1 MRNGKP
7 SGEFTALEGLA
18 VLLAAIAIQICSETI
33 NQWGLY
39 FYSPSEGGGRTI
51 YVSIGIVGMIF
62 VVATLWDAI
71 TDPLIG
77 AWSDI
82 TRSRP
87 GLARLV
93 PVHGRRRPFIFWGS
107 IALTFTSIAFW
118 YPPVAAESPV
128 NFWYGTVLLCLHWTF
143 FTVTTVPL
151 LALSPEIAR
160 SEAARVRLGVWFAV
174 GMVLGLAVA
183 NALSGALV
191 TLLDT
196 ASEGGATSPAGYRRL
211 AAVYALVS
219 LGLFQFY
226 VWVVRERYDSGTA
239 VHAHVP
245 LLSGLRHAA
254 RNVPFLLYFVAFFLF
269 SAGFL
274 ATQRALPYWAELGL
288 SGNEGT
294 VTILLGPFL
303 LTCLASYAVIPWFAR
318 RLHVKWMMFA
328 ALAII
333 STGLPMTYPI
343 AMLDVA
349 PGLKV
354 ALGAALF
361 AYCGIGQG
369 IMYVMTT
376 PMIGEIIDHDER
388 CLSGRR
394 QEALYNGLSGVAWKA
409 SMGVSIVL
417 ATQSM
422 TWWGNSADNP
432 LGVYLV
438 GPIAGLCGLAGCAA
452 MLFYPTGIGAGAD
465 RGRA

>member
-1 MRNGKP
+1 MASGKP
-7 SGEFTALEGLA
+7 PREFTPLEGFA
-18 VLLAAIAIQICSETI
+18 VLLAAVAIQICSETI

-39 FYSPSEGGGRTI
+39 FYSPSGGGGRTI

-82 TRSRP
+82 TRTRP

-93 PVHGRRRPFIFWGS
+93 PIRGRRRPFIFWGS
-107 IALTFTSIAFW
+107 ILMTFTSVAFW
-118 YPPVAAESPV
+118 YPPVDGESPL
-128 NFWYGTVLLCLHWTF
+128 NFWYGTVLLCMHWTL
-143 FTVTTVPL
+143 FTVTTVPI

-160 SEAARVRLGVWFAV
+160 SEGARVRLGVWYAV
-174 GMVLGLAVA
+174 GMVVGLAVA
-183 NALSGALV
+183 NALSGVLV
-191 TLLDT
+191 TLLDVPHDGDHT
-196 ASEGGATSPAGYRRL
+196 TPAGYRRL
-211 AAVYALVS
+211 AALYAVVS

-226 VWVVRERYDSGTA
+226 VWVVRERYDSGEGA
-239 VHAHVP
+239 RAHVP

-254 RNVPFLLYFVAFFLF
+254 RNVPFLLYFAAFFTF

-288 SGNEGT
+288 EGNEGT

-303 LTCLASYAVIPWFAR
+303 ITCLASYAVIPVIAR

-328 ALAII
+328 ALFII
-333 STGLPMTYPI
+333 SSGLPMMYPI
-343 AMLDVA
+343 GMMDAA
-349 PGLKV
+349 TSTKV
-354 ALGAALF
+354 ILGALLF
-361 AYCGIGQG
+361 AYCGVGQG
-369 IMYVMTT
+369 IMYVMIT

-388 CLSGRR
+388 TLSGRR

-422 TWWGNSADNP
+422 AWWGNSADAP

-452 MLFYPTGIGAGAD
+452 MLFYPTNLAKKDTA
-465 RGRA
+465 AA